1 MREGAGGPTGHKSC
15 VCGVGVAGV
24 WEGMAL
30 SWKAESA
37 GERGSQ
43 TWEAESAKVLRVSW
57 VLIVPGGLREEKL

>member
-1 MREGAGGPTGHKSC
+1 MC
-15 VCGVGVAGV
+15 DVGVAGV

-43 TWEAESAKVLRVSW
+43 TWEADSAKVLRVSW
-57 VLIVPGGLREEKL
+57 ALIVPGGLREEKL